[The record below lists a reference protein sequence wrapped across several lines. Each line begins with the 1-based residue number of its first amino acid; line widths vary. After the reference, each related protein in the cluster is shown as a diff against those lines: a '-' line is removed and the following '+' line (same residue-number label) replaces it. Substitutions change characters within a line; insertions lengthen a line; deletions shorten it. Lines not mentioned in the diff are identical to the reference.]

1 LLGLLGTAFA
11 PWLLLHAPLVFVAL
25 SPALQNV
32 ALTAPFVE
40 HDVLLPFGTLRRLL
54 SVVSTFWLGA
64 VYGERI
70 VAWVEQRSP
79 RSGALVRTLRDVLY
93 RTGPLLLVLF
103 PVHSVAALAGAAGYR
118 TRTFVVSAGLGQL
131 GQVWLSIRFGAALAD
146 WTQLLVAFIGEHVAV
161 ATLVCVGLAATQ
173 LIVTRVRTGRW
184 LVFARS
190 DESD

>member
-1 LLGLLGTAFA
+1 LLGLFGTAFA

-40 HDVLLPFGTLRRLL
+40 HDVLLPFCTLRRLL

-93 RTGPLLLVLF
+93 RTGPLLLVLCT
-103 PVHSVAALAGAAGYR
+103 LG
-118 TRTFVVSAGLGQL
+118 TRS
-131 GQVWLSIRFGAALAD
+131 SSNH
-146 WTQLLVAFIGEHVAV
+146 E
-161 ATLVCVGLAATQ
+161 
-173 LIVTRVRTGRW
+173 
-184 LVFARS
+184 
-190 DESD
+190 